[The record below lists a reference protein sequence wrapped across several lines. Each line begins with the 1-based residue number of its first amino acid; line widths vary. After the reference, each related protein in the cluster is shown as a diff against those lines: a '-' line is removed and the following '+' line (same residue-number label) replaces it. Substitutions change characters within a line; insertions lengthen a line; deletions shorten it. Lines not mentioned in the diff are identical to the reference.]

1 MSNMERIIEQAAR
14 TLFLSDR
21 GDTLPVGFAERQWDE
36 GHAVKDDYIRRARAL
51 AEAGYLTAAI
61 TRDDIDRA
69 LINVTS
75 NAMNY
80 PTPSQMLG
88 KDSGPLRK
96 KCVDAVCELFGIED
110 R

>member
-1 MSNMERIIEQAAR
+1 MTGMEQAI
-14 TLFLSDR
+14 
-21 GDTLPVGFAERQWDE
+21 E
-36 GHAVKDDYIRRARAL
+36 HAADVLNVAYTNYLICGVPGTYGEHMARAL

-110 R
+110 